1 MRASVDRLW
10 LLGAHRIDK
19 SAPPSDRRNR
29 PRLCPRL
36 LRKRAETD
44 VMGGTGRASESVVT
58 HKYSAFRANARLSA
72 KPTKAVT
79 LRDFHYAA

>member
-1 MRASVDRLW
+1 
-10 LLGAHRIDK
+10 
-19 SAPPSDRRNR
+19 
-29 PRLCPRL
+29 
-36 LRKRAETD
+36 
-44 VMGGTGRASESVVT
+44 MGGTGRASESVVT